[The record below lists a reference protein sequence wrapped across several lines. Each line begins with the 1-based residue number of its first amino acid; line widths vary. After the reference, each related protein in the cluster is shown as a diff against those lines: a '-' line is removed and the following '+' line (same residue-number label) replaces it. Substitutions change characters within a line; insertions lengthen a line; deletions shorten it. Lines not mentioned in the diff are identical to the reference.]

1 MSRKEKTI
9 RDTKAQ
15 VLRQEN
21 WRAAPVKGVKNYA
34 NGAAQE
40 LCDASPASKK
50 TEVSA
55 RGVHD
60 NDRYITCQDGKKRR
74 IEVESKTSGGRLD
87 HIIEMCESQH
97 PERCFVAYTLD
108 VCNKNTG
115 YSLRRLPTIIVP
127 ATVFMEAV
135 YSLGAIKENRLHG
148 VLRGYSLQPS
158 LKRWAAWVEEYPIKY
173 DPNEPLEWWMFE
185 GL

>member
-1 MSRKEKTI
+1 MSRREKQV
-9 RDTKAQ
+9 RDEKAAE
-15 VLRQEN
+15 LRREN
-21 WRAAPVKGVKNYA
+21 WRSAPVKGAKNYA
-34 NGAAQE
+34 GGCAQE

-50 TEVSA
+50 TCVSA
-55 RGVHD
+55 QGQHD
-60 NDRYITCQDGKKRR
+60 NDRYMLLANGKKCR

-87 HIIEMCESQH
+87 HIIEMCESKH

-115 YSLRRLPTIIVP
+115 YNLRRLPTIIVP
-127 ATVFMEAV
+127 ARVFMEAV

-148 VLRGYSLQPS
+148 QLRGYSLQPS
-158 LKRWAAWVEEYPIKY
+158 LKRWAAWVEEYPVKY
-173 DPNEPLEWWMFE
+173 DPAEVLEWWMFE